1 MFFLVAQARA
11 RMAREKIFALGAPA
25 ILWQVLFFYLPLL
38 LTVSLSVVRLSELGS
53 LKQLTLAHF
62 AYLIHPTYFAILC
75 SSLGLSL
82 LTALGSLLIAYP
94 LAYFIAFQPTLK
106 KNLFLILLILPFWA
120 NFLLHVYSWFFLL
133 QRQGFLNYAL
143 QALGLIHH
151 PIAFLNSFFSIAL
164 VMIYHY
170 LPFMALPIFSSLERF
185 DRGLLEASRNL
196 GASWKQTVFHIM
208 LPLTLPAIRTG
219 FFIVFISSFGEFIIP
234 ELMGGNKFYFAGS
247 VISHYILGNATQG
260 IGAAFMVI
268 SCATLAL
275 ASWGMMRL
283 FAFLTAALTK
293 QKEL

>member
-1 MFFLVAQARA
+1 MLFSLAKARSRIAQ
-11 RMAREKIFALGAPA
+11 EKAFALGAPA
-25 ILWQVLFFYLPLL
+25 ILWQVLFFYLPLF
-38 LTVSLSVVRLSELGS
+38 LTVSLSFVHLSELGS
-53 LKQLTLAHF
+53 LKELTLSHF
-62 AYLIHPTYFAILC
+62 SHLIHPTYVAVLC
-75 SSLGLSL
+75 SSLGLSA

-94 LAYFIAFQPTLK
+94 LAYFIAFQPTLR

-133 QRQGFLNYAL
+133 QREGFLNYAL
-143 QALGLIHH
+143 QALGLTRH
-151 PIAFLNSFFSIAL
+151 PISFLNSFFAIVI

-196 GASWKQTVFHIM
+196 GASWKQTISHIM

-234 ELMGGNKFYFAGS
+234 ELMGGHNFYFAGS
-247 VISHYILGNATQG
+247 VISHYILGDATEG

-268 SCATLAL
+268 SCATLAF
-275 ASWGMMRL
+275 ASWGILRL
-283 FAFLTAALTK
+283 FAFFTAMLTK
-293 QKEL
+293 QRER